1 MINGTGK
8 GKGYF
13 MKQKRWKIKTLILSL
28 AILQIFMLSAWSQ
41 WSTDPTINT
50 SICTTS
56 QKQNEQA
63 IASDGAGGAIIAWRD
78 YRDEQGIFDG
88 DIYAQRIS
96 NVGEIQWTVN
106 GIGVNTQ
113 VNGQFRPCLVS
124 DLSGGVIICWAKN
137 FGGFYNYDIYAQRV
151 NGDGFLLWPSSG
163 VPISTASGTESFQAI
178 ASDDSGGA
186 VIAWQR
192 LPSTP
197 GSTDIYVQRID
208 STGNIKWET
217 NGVEICLAAENQ
229 SNPVVVSDGTG
240 GAIIAW
246 TDGRSESQTDI
257 YAQYIDAMGNVQWQA
272 DGVPICTANLS
283 QEFPVIISDGIG
295 GAIIAWNDTRNTN
308 GDIYSQKIDATGT
321 VQWVS
326 DGIPISI
333 ADGDQTNVA
342 MSSDGAGGA
351 ILTWSDERIGSSN
364 SDVYAQRINAAGEF
378 QWTINGIPVSAAPN
392 NQQVPFIISDNK
404 GGAII
409 SWHDYRN
416 DAQGDIYIQKVNPSG
431 STAWTVDGVPL
442 ATAVEKQ
449 QYPVMVGEEKGGAI
463 VVWEDERNSADMD
476 IYAQY
481 INQNG
486 GLGYTN
492 IPKRTPN
499 FIQNIKLYQNYP
511 NPFNPTTA
519 IKFDLPKT
527 SNVTLKIFNIL
538 GEEVATLVSDR
549 LSAGSYKYEWSR
561 PVWPPDRPAGM
572 ASGVYLYRLS
582 VGYLTTKSGHSMAGE
597 AGEFVET
604 KKMILMR

>member
-1 MINGTGK
+1 MINRIEK

-13 MKQKRWKIKTLILSL
+13 MRQNRWNTTTLILSL
-28 AILQIFMLSAWSQ
+28 TILHILMLSAWSQ

-88 DIYAQRIS
+88 DIYAQQIS

-113 VNGQFRPCLVS
+113 IYGQFRPCLIS
-124 DLSGGVIICWAKN
+124 DMSGGAIICWAKS
-137 FGGFYNYDIYAQRV
+137 FGGLYNYDIYAQRV
-151 NGDGFLLWPSSG
+151 SGDGFLLWPSSG

-186 VIAWQR
+186 VITWQR
-192 LPSTP
+192 LPVTP

-208 STGNIKWET
+208 SSGNIKWET
-217 NGVEICLAAENQ
+217 NGVEICMAEESQ

-246 TDGRSESQTDI
+246 TDGRSGNQTDI
-257 YAQYIDAMGNVQWQA
+257 YAQYIDAIGNVRWQV

-283 QEFPVIISDGIG
+283 QGFPVIISDGIG

-326 DGIPISI
+326 DGIPVST
-333 ADGDQTNVA
+333 ADGGQANVV

-351 ILTWSDERIGSSN
+351 ILAWSDERNGSN

-378 QWTINGIPVSAAPN
+378 QWTVNGIPVSAAPN
-392 NQQVPFIISDNK
+392 NQLAPFIIGDNN

-416 DAQGDIYIQKVNPSG
+416 DNQGDIYIQKVNPSG
-431 STAWTVDGVPL
+431 TTVWTVNGVPL
-442 ATAVEKQ
+442 ATAEEKQ
-449 QYPVMVGEEKGGAI
+449 LYPVMVGEGKGGAI
-463 VVWEDERNSADMD
+463 VVWEDERNGADRD

-481 INQNG
+481 INQDG
-486 GLGYTN
+486 GLGYLT
-492 IPKRTPN
+492 IPERIPN
-499 FIQNIKLYQNYP
+499 LIQNIKLYQNYP
-511 NPFNPTTA
+511 NPFNPSTT
-519 IKFDLPKT
+519 IEFYLPVT
-527 SNVTLKIFNIL
+527 NQVTLKIFNIL
-538 GEEVATLVSDR
+538 GEEVVTLVSER
-549 LSAGSYKYEWSR
+549 LPAGTYSYQWY
-561 PVWPPDRPAGM
+561 RPAGM
-572 ASGVYLYRLS
+572 ESGIYLYRL
-582 VGYLTTKSGHSMAGE
+582 KAGN
-597 AGEFVET
+597 FVEI
-604 KKMILMR
+604 KKMILMK